1 MTERSYTPT
10 AEMAVLLMT
19 QQFDQLIDLIGTARG
34 GAALGTVAIIGQMA
48 PCELEKGQAQADQEK
63 L

>member
-19 QQFDQLIDLIGTARG
+19 QEQFDLIGTARG
-34 GAALGTVAIIGQMA
+34 GAALGTAAIIGQMA